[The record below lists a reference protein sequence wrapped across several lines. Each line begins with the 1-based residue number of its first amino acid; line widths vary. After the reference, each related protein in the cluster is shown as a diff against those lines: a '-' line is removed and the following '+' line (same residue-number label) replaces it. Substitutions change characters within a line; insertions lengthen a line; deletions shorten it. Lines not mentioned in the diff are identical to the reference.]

1 MVEVEPIFCRLSGE
15 EAECAIRKD
24 GGDDVDVTTGL
35 PVIASVALRPELSG
49 EVRIHGGEGVGR
61 VTKPG
66 LDQPV
71 GEAAINH
78 VPRAMIKEALEK
90 EAESAGYAGGFD
102 VTISIEG
109 GAETAKRTFNP
120 HMGVEGGLSVLG
132 TSGIVEPMSEQA
144 LVDTIRVELRQRRET
159 GADYVLLTPGNYGA
173 DYIRACIGLD
183 PRTAVL
189 TSNFIGDALE
199 ICRELGFSGA
209 LLVGHIGKLVKLSGG
224 MWNTHSKYGDC
235 RMELLAAHAAAL
247 GLRAEKV
254 RELLACV
261 MCDDCLR
268 ILKEEG
274 LYAQTLTRL
283 ASRIE
288 ENLGHKCGEM
298 TAGAIVFSKEYGL
311 LCQTTQ
317 AQTLLQQIREG

>member
-1 MVEVEPIFCRLSGE
+1 MIEENVREVCRL
-15 EAECAIRKD
+15 CD
-24 GGDDVDVTTGL
+24 Y
-35 PVIASVALRPELSG
+35 
-49 EVRIHGGEGVGR
+49 HGGISVIIS
-61 VTKPG
+61 VP
-66 LDQPV
+66 D
-71 GEAAINH
+71 GERLAQ
-78 VPRAMIKEALEK
+78 K
-90 EAESAGYAGGFD
+90 
-102 VTISIEG
+102 
-109 GAETAKRTFNP
+109 TFNP
-120 HMGVEGGLSVLG
+120 RLGITGGISILG

-173 DYIRACIGLD
+173 DYIRACIGLE

>member
-1 MVEVEPIFCRLSGE
+1 M
-15 EAECAIRKD
+15 
-24 GGDDVDVTTGL
+24 
-35 PVIASVALRPELSG
+35 
-49 EVRIHGGEGVGR
+49 
-61 VTKPG
+61 
-66 LDQPV
+66 
-71 GEAAINH
+71 
-78 VPRAMIKEALEK
+78 
-90 EAESAGYAGGFD
+90 
-102 VTISIEG
+102 
-109 GAETAKRTFNP
+109 
-120 HMGVEGGLSVLG
+120 
-132 TSGIVEPMSEQA
+132 
-144 LVDTIRVELRQRRET
+144 
-159 GADYVLLTPGNYGA
+159 YV
-173 DYIRACIGLD
+173 
-183 PRTAVL
+183 
-189 TSNFIGDALE
+189 
-199 ICRELGFSGA
+199 
-209 LLVGHIGKLVKLSGG
+209 
-224 MWNTHSKYGDC
+224 
-235 RMELLAAHAAAL
+235 ELLAAHAAAL